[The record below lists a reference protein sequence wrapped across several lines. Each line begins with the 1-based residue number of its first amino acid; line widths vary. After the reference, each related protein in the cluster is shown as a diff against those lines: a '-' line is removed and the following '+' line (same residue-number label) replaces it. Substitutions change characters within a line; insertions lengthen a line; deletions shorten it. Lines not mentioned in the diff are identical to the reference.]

1 MSGIVTSSRD
11 EVRLALWR
19 RLQHGS
25 SALAP
30 LVATLVRYR
39 SFRMA
44 SAAAMLAAALAILKD
59 QYRTRV
65 ATSGAK
71 ALEHAGAP
79 DKPDL
84 ILLDVTMPDMD
95 GYEVCG
101 RLKADPETAS
111 IPVVFLTARTEAED
125 EAKGFELGAVDY
137 IHKPFNPT
145 VVRARVHTHLLLR
158 DTLRQIEERNAA
170 LDEKTRMLESLSVKL
185 SKYLSPQVYASIFT
199 GSRDV
204 ELATERKRLT
214 VFFSDIKDFTATTAD
229 MQPEDLTA
237 MLNRYFTAM
246 SKIALAYGAHID
258 KFIGDAML
266 MFFGDPETERRR
278 RGCAGLRADGG
289 RDAAADGRI
298 TAGMARERFRAAL
311 RDAGRHQYR
320 VLQRRQFRLGRPD
333 GLHDHRRRGEPRGA
347 DRSGR
352 RSGRHLDLLS
362 DLRAGARHRA
372 RRGTRQ
378 HRRQGHP
385 ARGSGFRGG
394 RPSRRSRSRA
404 RRRRVA
410 GKLDALLAFYDFPA
424 EHWKHLRTTN
434 PIESTFATIRART
447 IRSKGCLSNK
457 TALAMVFKLVEGAQ
471 NSWRR
476 IDGPYQLPKLIQ
488 GIRFTDGIE
497 VVGNSAAPQA
507 QAGA

>member
-1 MSGIVTSSRD
+1 MPDKTILIVDDTP
-11 EVRLALWR
+11 ANI
-19 RLQHGS
+19 
-25 SALAP
+25 
-30 LVATLVRYR
+30 
-39 SFRMA
+39 
-44 SAAAMLAAALAILKD
+44 AAALAILKD

-185 SKYLSPQVYASIFT
+185 SKYLSSQVYASIFT
-199 GSRDV
+199 GSREV

-266 MFFGDPETERRR
+266 MFFGDPET
-278 RGCAGLRADGG
+278 RGAEEDAQACVRMAVAMQRQMVELQQEWRASGFEQPFEMRVGINTGYCNVGNFGSDDRMDYTIIGAEVNLAA
-289 RDAAADGRI
+289 RIEAAADPGGILISYPTYALVRDI
-298 TAGMARERFRAAL
+298 VRA
-311 RDAGRHQYR
+311 
-320 VLQRRQFRLGRPD
+320 
-333 GLHDHRRRGEPRGA
+333 EE
-347 DRSGR
+347 
-352 RSGRHLDLLS
+352 
-362 DLRAGARHRA
+362 
-372 RRGTRQ
+372 
-378 HRRQGHP
+378 
-385 ARGSGFRGG
+385 RGSIDAKGI
-394 RPSRRSRSRA
+394 RREVRVFA
-404 RRRRVA
+404 VA
-410 GKLDALLAFYDFPA
+410 GLLDDHDPA
-424 EHWKHLRTTN
+424 
-434 PIESTFATIRART
+434 P
-447 IRSKGCLSNK
+447 
-457 TALAMVFKLVEGAQ
+457 
-471 NSWRR
+471 
-476 IDGPYQLPKLIQ
+476 
-488 GIRFTDGIE
+488 
-497 VVGNSAAPQA
+497 AA
-507 QAGA
+507 GE

>member
-1 MSGIVTSSRD
+1 MADKTILIVDDTP
-11 EVRLALWR
+11 ANI
-19 RLQHGS
+19 
-25 SALAP
+25 
-30 LVATLVRYR
+30 
-39 SFRMA
+39 
-44 SAAAMLAAALAILKD
+44 AAALAILKD

-71 ALEHAGAP
+71 ALEHAGAA

-125 EAKGFELGAVDY
+125 EAEGFELGAVDY

-158 DTLRQIEERNAA
+158 DTLKQIEERNAA

-246 SKIALAYGAHID
+246 SKIALAHGAHID
-258 KFIGDAML
+258 KFVGDAML
-266 MFFGDPETERRR
+266 MFFGDPET
-278 RGCAGLRADGG
+278 RGVEEDARACVRMAVAMQRQMVELQQEWRASGFEQPFEMRVGINTGYCNVGNFGSDDRMDYTIIGAEVNLAA
-289 RDAAADGRI
+289 RIEAAADPGGI
-298 TAGMARERFRAAL
+298 FISYPTWALVHDIVRA
-311 RDAGRHQYR
+311 
-320 VLQRRQFRLGRPD
+320 
-333 GLHDHRRRGEPRGA
+333 EE
-347 DRSGR
+347 
-352 RSGRHLDLLS
+352 
-362 DLRAGARHRA
+362 
-372 RRGTRQ
+372 
-378 HRRQGHP
+378 
-385 ARGSGFRGG
+385 RGSIDAKGI
-394 RPSRRSRSRA
+394 RREVRVFA
-404 RRRRVA
+404 VA
-410 GKLDALLAFYDFPA
+410 GLLGDPDPDPA
-424 EHWKHLRTTN
+424 
-434 PIESTFATIRART
+434 PVVRA
-447 IRSKGCLSNK
+447 
-457 TALAMVFKLVEGAQ
+457 
-471 NSWRR
+471 
-476 IDGPYQLPKLIQ
+476 
-488 GIRFTDGIE
+488 
-497 VVGNSAAPQA
+497 
-507 QAGA
+507 

>member
-1 MSGIVTSSRD
+1 MADKTILIVDDTP
-11 EVRLALWR
+11 ANI
-19 RLQHGS
+19 
-25 SALAP
+25 
-30 LVATLVRYR
+30 
-39 SFRMA
+39 
-44 SAAAMLAAALAILKD
+44 AAALAILKD

-71 ALEHAGAP
+71 ALEHAGAA

-158 DTLRQIEERNAA
+158 DTLKQIEERNAA

-246 SKIALAYGAHID
+246 SKIALAHGAHID

-266 MFFGDPETERRR
+266 MFFGDPETKGAEED
-278 RGCAGLRADGG
+278 ARACV
-289 RDAAADGRI
+289 R
-298 TAGMARERFRAAL
+298 MAVAMQRQMVELQQEWRAS
-311 RDAGRHQYR
+311 GFEQPFEMR
-320 VLQRRQFRLGRPD
+320 VGINTGYCNCRQFRLGRPH
-333 GLHDHRRRGEPRGA
+333 GLHDHRR
-347 DRSGR
+347 
-352 RSGRHLDLLS
+352 
-362 DLRAGARHRA
+362 
-372 RRGTRQ
+372 
-378 HRRQGHP
+378 
-385 ARGSGFRGG
+385 
-394 RPSRRSRSRA
+394 
-404 RRRRVA
+404 
-410 GKLDALLAFYDFPA
+410 
-424 EHWKHLRTTN
+424 
-434 PIESTFATIRART
+434 
-447 IRSKGCLSNK
+447 
-457 TALAMVFKLVEGAQ
+457 
-471 NSWRR
+471 
-476 IDGPYQLPKLIQ
+476 
-488 GIRFTDGIE
+488 
-497 VVGNSAAPQA
+497 
-507 QAGA
+507 

>member
-1 MSGIVTSSRD
+1 MPDKTILIVDDTP
-11 EVRLALWR
+11 ANI
-19 RLQHGS
+19 
-25 SALAP
+25 
-30 LVATLVRYR
+30 
-39 SFRMA
+39 
-44 SAAAMLAAALAILKD
+44 AAALAILKD

-71 ALEHAGAP
+71 ALEHAGAA

-158 DTLRQIEERNAA
+158 DTLKQIEERNAA

-185 SKYLSPQVYASIFT
+185 SKYLSPQVYASIFA

-246 SKIALAYGAHID
+246 SKIALAHGAHID

-266 MFFGDPETERRR
+266 MFFGDPETKGAEEDARACVRMAVAMQRQMVELQQEWRASGFERPFEMRVGINTGYCNVGNFGSDDR
-278 RGCAGLRADGG
+278 MDYTIIGAEVNLAARIE
-289 RDAAADGRI
+289 AAADPGGILISYPTWALVRDI
-298 TAGMARERFRAAL
+298 VRAEERDSIAA
-311 RDAGRHQYR
+311 
-320 VLQRRQFRLGRPD
+320 
-333 GLHDHRRRGEPRGA
+333 
-347 DRSGR
+347 
-352 RSGRHLDLLS
+352 
-362 DLRAGARHRA
+362 
-372 RRGTRQ
+372 
-378 HRRQGHP
+378 
-385 ARGSGFRGG
+385 
-394 RPSRRSRSRA
+394 
-404 RRRRVA
+404 
-410 GKLDALLAFYDFPA
+410 K
-424 EHWKHLRTTN
+424 
-434 PIESTFATIRART
+434 
-447 IRSKGCLSNK
+447 
-457 TALAMVFKLVEGAQ
+457 
-471 NSWRR
+471 
-476 IDGPYQLPKLIQ
+476 
-488 GIRFTDGIE
+488 GIRRE
-497 VVGNSAAPQA
+497 VRVSLWPAFSTIPIPRPAPVRNRQA
-507 QAGA
+507 LSVWCAGWIAPAPISNRLDEQPVRTSTGWHEESVQL

>member
-1 MSGIVTSSRD
+1 MPDKTILIVDDTP
-11 EVRLALWR
+11 ANI
-19 RLQHGS
+19 
-25 SALAP
+25 
-30 LVATLVRYR
+30 
-39 SFRMA
+39 
-44 SAAAMLAAALAILKD
+44 AAALAILKD

-71 ALEHAGAP
+71 ALEHAGAA

-101 RLKADPETAS
+101 RLKADPETAA

-158 DTLRQIEERNAA
+158 DTLKQIEERNAA

-185 SKYLSPQVYASIFT
+185 SKYLSPQIYASIFT

-266 MFFGDPETERRR
+266 MFFGDPET
-278 RGCAGLRADGG
+278 RGVEEDARACVRMAVAMQRQMVELQQEWRASGFEQPFEMRVGINTGYCNVGNFGSDDRMDYTIIGAEVNLAA
-289 RDAAADGRI
+289 RIEAAADPGGILISYPTWALVRDI
-298 TAGMARERFRAAL
+298 VRAEERDSIAAKGIRREVRVFAVAGIL
-311 RDAGRHQYR
+311 D
-320 VLQRRQFRLGRPD
+320 D
-333 GLHDHRRRGEPRGA
+333 HDHDPAPVVRAIGSTSPF
-347 DRSGR
+347 
-352 RSGRHLDLLS
+352 
-362 DLRAGARHRA
+362 AGA
-372 RRGTRQ
+372 
-378 HRRQGHP
+378 P
-385 ARGSGFRGG
+385 AKG
-394 RPSRRSRSRA
+394 R
-404 RRRRVA
+404 
-410 GKLDALLAFYDFPA
+410 
-424 EHWKHLRTTN
+424 N
-434 PIESTFATIRART
+434 P
-447 IRSKGCLSNK
+447 
-457 TALAMVFKLVEGAQ
+457 
-471 NSWRR
+471 
-476 IDGPYQLPKLIQ
+476 P
-488 GIRFTDGIE
+488 
-497 VVGNSAAPQA
+497 
-507 QAGA
+507 

>member
-1 MSGIVTSSRD
+1 MHDKTILIVDDTP
-11 EVRLALWR
+11 ANI
-19 RLQHGS
+19 
-25 SALAP
+25 
-30 LVATLVRYR
+30 
-39 SFRMA
+39 
-44 SAAAMLAAALAILKD
+44 AAALAILKD

-71 ALEHAGAP
+71 ALEHAGAA

-158 DTLRQIEERNAA
+158 DTLKQIEERNTA

-246 SKIALAYGAHID
+246 SKIALAHGAHID

-266 MFFGDPETERRR
+266 MFFGDPETRGVEEDARACVRMAVAMQRQMVELQREWHASGFEQPFQMRIGINTGYCNVGNFGSEDRMVYTIIGAEVNLAARIQAEADPGGILISYPTWALVRDIVRAEERGSIDAKGIRR
-278 RGCAGLRADGG
+278 EVRVFAVAGLLDDP
-289 RDAAADGRI
+289 DAAPG
-298 TAGMARERFRAAL
+298 ARE
-311 RDAGRHQYR
+311 
-320 VLQRRQFRLGRPD
+320 
-333 GLHDHRRRGEPRGA
+333 
-347 DRSGR
+347 
-352 RSGRHLDLLS
+352 
-362 DLRAGARHRA
+362 
-372 RRGTRQ
+372 
-378 HRRQGHP
+378 
-385 ARGSGFRGG
+385 
-394 RPSRRSRSRA
+394 
-404 RRRRVA
+404 
-410 GKLDALLAFYDFPA
+410 
-424 EHWKHLRTTN
+424 
-434 PIESTFATIRART
+434 
-447 IRSKGCLSNK
+447 
-457 TALAMVFKLVEGAQ
+457 
-471 NSWRR
+471 
-476 IDGPYQLPKLIQ
+476 
-488 GIRFTDGIE
+488 
-497 VVGNSAAPQA
+497 
-507 QAGA
+507 

>member
-1 MSGIVTSSRD
+1 MPDKTILIVDDTP
-11 EVRLALWR
+11 ANI
-19 RLQHGS
+19 
-25 SALAP
+25 
-30 LVATLVRYR
+30 
-39 SFRMA
+39 
-44 SAAAMLAAALAILKD
+44 AAALAILKD

-71 ALEHAGAP
+71 ALEHAGAA

-101 RLKADPETAS
+101 RLKADPETAA

-158 DTLRQIEERNAA
+158 DTLKQIEERNAA

-185 SKYLSPQVYASIFT
+185 SKYLSPQIYASIFT

-266 MFFGDPETERRR
+266 MFFGDPET
-278 RGCAGLRADGG
+278 RGVEEDARACV
-289 RDAAADGRI
+289 R
-298 TAGMARERFRAAL
+298 MAVAMQRQMVE
-311 RDAGRHQYR
+311 
-320 VLQRRQFRLGRPD
+320 LQQ
-333 GLHDHRRRGEPRGA
+333 EW
-347 DRSGR
+347 
-352 RSGRHLDLLS
+352 
-362 DLRAGARHRA
+362 
-372 RRGTRQ
+372 
-378 HRRQGHP
+378 
-385 ARGSGFRGG
+385 RGSGFDQPFEMRVGINTGYCNVGNFGSDDRMDYTIIGAEVNLAARIEAAADPGG
-394 RPSRRSRSRA
+394 ILISYPTWALVRDIVRAEERDSIVAKGIRREVRVFA
-404 RRRRVA
+404 VA
-410 GKLDALLAFYDFPA
+410 GILPEQAA
-424 EHWKHLRTTN
+424 N
-434 PIESTFATIRART
+434 FAT
-447 IRSKGCLSNK
+447 N
-457 TALAMVFKLVEGAQ
+457 V
-471 NSWRR
+471 
-476 IDGPYQLPKLIQ
+476 P
-488 GIRFTDGIE
+488 
-497 VVGNSAAPQA
+497 
-507 QAGA
+507 

>member
-1 MSGIVTSSRD
+1 MPDKTILIVDDTP
-11 EVRLALWR
+11 ANI
-19 RLQHGS
+19 
-25 SALAP
+25 
-30 LVATLVRYR
+30 
-39 SFRMA
+39 
-44 SAAAMLAAALAILKD
+44 AAALAILKD

-71 ALEHAGAP
+71 ALEHAGAA

-101 RLKADPETAS
+101 RLKADPETAA

-145 VVRARVHTHLLLR
+145 VVRARVATHLLLR
-158 DTLRQIEERNAA
+158 DTLKQIEERNTA

-266 MFFGDPETERRR
+266 MFFGDPETKGAEED
-278 RGCAGLRADGG
+278 ARACVRMAVAMQRQMVELQQEWRASGFEQPFEMRVGINTGYCNVGNFGSDDRMDYTIIGAEVNLAA
-289 RDAAADGRI
+289 RIEAAADPGGILISYPTWALVRDI
-298 TAGMARERFRAAL
+298 VRAEERDSIAAKGIRREVRVFAVAGIL
-311 RDAGRHQYR
+311 DD
-320 VLQRRQFRLGRPD
+320 PD
-333 GLHDHRRRGEPRGA
+333 
-347 DRSGR
+347 
-352 RSGRHLDLLS
+352 
-362 DLRAGARHRA
+362 
-372 RRGTRQ
+372 
-378 HRRQGHP
+378 P
-385 ARGSGFRGG
+385 A
-394 RPSRRSRSRA
+394 PVSRA
-404 RRRRVA
+404 
-410 GKLDALLAFYDFPA
+410 
-424 EHWKHLRTTN
+424 
-434 PIESTFATIRART
+434 
-447 IRSKGCLSNK
+447 
-457 TALAMVFKLVEGAQ
+457 
-471 NSWRR
+471 
-476 IDGPYQLPKLIQ
+476 
-488 GIRFTDGIE
+488 
-497 VVGNSAAPQA
+497 
-507 QAGA
+507 

>member
-1 MSGIVTSSRD
+1 MPDKTILIVDDTP
-11 EVRLALWR
+11 ANI
-19 RLQHGS
+19 
-25 SALAP
+25 
-30 LVATLVRYR
+30 
-39 SFRMA
+39 
-44 SAAAMLAAALAILKD
+44 AAALAILKD

-71 ALEHAGAP
+71 ALEHAGAA

-101 RLKADPETAS
+101 RLKADPETAA

-158 DTLRQIEERNAA
+158 DTLKQIEERNAA

-266 MFFGDPETERRR
+266 MFFGDPETKGVEED
-278 RGCAGLRADGG
+278 ARACVRMAVAMQRQMVELQQEWRANGFEQPFEMRVGINTGYCNVGNFGSDDRMDYTIIGAEVNLAA
-289 RDAAADGRI
+289 RIEAAADPGGILISYPTWALVRDI
-298 TAGMARERFRAAL
+298 VRA
-311 RDAGRHQYR
+311 
-320 VLQRRQFRLGRPD
+320 
-333 GLHDHRRRGEPRGA
+333 EE
-347 DRSGR
+347 
-352 RSGRHLDLLS
+352 
-362 DLRAGARHRA
+362 
-372 RRGTRQ
+372 
-378 HRRQGHP
+378 
-385 ARGSGFRGG
+385 RGSIAAKGI
-394 RPSRRSRSRA
+394 RREVRVFA
-404 RRRRVA
+404 VA
-410 GKLDALLAFYDFPA
+410 GILVDHDPA
-424 EHWKHLRTTN
+424 
-434 PIESTFATIRART
+434 P
-447 IRSKGCLSNK
+447 
-457 TALAMVFKLVEGAQ
+457 
-471 NSWRR
+471 
-476 IDGPYQLPKLIQ
+476 
-488 GIRFTDGIE
+488 
-497 VVGNSAAPQA
+497 AA
-507 QAGA
+507 GE

>member
-1 MSGIVTSSRD
+1 MPDKTILIVDDTP
-11 EVRLALWR
+11 ANI
-19 RLQHGS
+19 
-25 SALAP
+25 
-30 LVATLVRYR
+30 
-39 SFRMA
+39 
-44 SAAAMLAAALAILKD
+44 AAALAILKD

-71 ALEHAGAP
+71 ALEHAGAA

-158 DTLRQIEERNAA
+158 DTLKQIEERNAA
-170 LDEKTRMLESLSVKL
+170 LDEKTRTLESLSVKL
-185 SKYLSPQVYASIFT
+185 SKYLSPQVYASIFA
-199 GSRDV
+199 GSREV

-266 MFFGDPETERRR
+266 MFFGDPET
-278 RGCAGLRADGG
+278 RGVEEDARACVRMAVAMRQQMAELQQEWRASGFEQPFEMRVGINTGFCNVGNFGSDDRMDYTIIGAEVNLAA
-289 RDAAADGRI
+289 RIEAAADPGGILISYPTYALVRDI
-298 TAGMARERFRAAL
+298 VRA
-311 RDAGRHQYR
+311 
-320 VLQRRQFRLGRPD
+320 
-333 GLHDHRRRGEPRGA
+333 EE
-347 DRSGR
+347 
-352 RSGRHLDLLS
+352 
-362 DLRAGARHRA
+362 
-372 RRGTRQ
+372 
-378 HRRQGHP
+378 
-385 ARGSGFRGG
+385 RGSIDAKGI
-394 RPSRRSRSRA
+394 RREVRVFA
-404 RRRRVA
+404 VA
-410 GKLDALLAFYDFPA
+410 GLLDDHDPA
-424 EHWKHLRTTN
+424 
-434 PIESTFATIRART
+434 
-447 IRSKGCLSNK
+447 
-457 TALAMVFKLVEGAQ
+457 
-471 NSWRR
+471 
-476 IDGPYQLPKLIQ
+476 
-488 GIRFTDGIE
+488 
-497 VVGNSAAPQA
+497 AA
-507 QAGA
+507 AGE